1 MYVVFDCD
9 SGWSS
14 EDMRFAEWGEAQE
27 FIRNMSERN
36 YNMAMR
42 VEQ

>member
-1 MYVVFDCD
+1 MYVVYECET
-9 SGWSS
+9 GWSG

-27 FIRNMSERN
+27 FIRNMTERGYN
-36 YNMAMR
+36 YAMR